1 MKQQSDSTGSKRHH
15 SSLSQDLQP
24 EIGLP
29 EVTSS
34 EDFSMSSIT
43 SLDKIQR
50 IDKSWKRDL
59 LSFCQQCEN
68 DLPDPSLLS
77 HEVDNWD
84 SAWNQCTQ
92 NELQESIS
100 ETLKLTNPI
109 SFSNIYTVLKILGV
123 LLITSCTCER
133 SASSIR
139 ILKTYLR
146 STMTQDRLNGL
157 ATLYTQKYIKLDL
170 NGIINL
176 NGSSLNLLTAH
187 FASALSLFFML
198 SLAASLILKR
208 AVTHGGITQHYTLS
222 PLRYKV

>member
-1 MKQQSDSTGSKRHH
+1 MTF
-15 SSLSQDLQP
+15 LAF
-24 EIGLP
+24 
-29 EVTSS
+29 VNY
-34 EDFSMSSIT
+34 
-43 SLDKIQR
+43 
-50 IDKSWKRDL
+50 
-59 LSFCQQCEN
+59 EN

-92 NELQESIS
+92 NELPESIS

-157 ATLYTQKYIKLDL
+157 ATLYTQKDIKLDL

-222 PLRYKV
+222 TLRYKV